1 MHVRISD
8 QKMKDVLRLINS
20 IPLPQ
25 KSSAQSPEKQV
36 NGDNKN
42 SKYLY
47 IFMCGEFFSSF
58 CELFCFSVSFTAS
71 FIYVIFFFKVNCN

>member
-8 QKMKDVLRLINS
+8 QKMKDMLHLINS

-25 KSSAQSPEKQV
+25 KSSAQSPERQV

-42 SKYLY
+42 AKYLY
-47 IFMCGEFFSSF
+47 ICIYGDFFSSF
-58 CELFCFSVSFTAS
+58 CELFCFSVLFRAS
-71 FIYVIFFFKVNCN
+71 FLYLIHF

>member
-47 IFMCGEFFSSF
+47 IFMCGEFFH
-58 CELFCFSVSFTAS
+58 LFVSCFVFQYRLRPVSFT
-71 FIYVIFFFKVNCN
+71 